1 MITGIACLIGGI
13 FFQKFFPFFGD
24 IVVSK
29 VQAGFKY
36 VVGLFGGKKDEPKQ

>member
-1 MITGIACLIGGI
+1 MITGIACLVAGI

-24 IVVSK
+24 IVVEK

-36 VVGLFGGKKDEPKQ
+36 IAGLFGQKADKE